1 MSLNL
6 SKVGS
11 PLAKIVGGKYNGHVV
26 SVSDQTNNE
35 GDATKLIQEF
45 KQLKISNDSN
55 FQILPNYT
63 RERDILYIT
72 GPSGSGKSTFTRMY
86 LQE

>member
-6 SKVGS
+6 SKIGS
-11 PLAKIVGGKYNGHVV
+11 PLAKINGGKYSGHIV
-26 SVSDQTNNE
+26 SVSDQTHSENAE
-35 GDATKLIQEF
+35 TKLIQEF

-72 GPSGSGKSTFTRMY
+72 GPSGSGKST
-86 LQE
+86 